1 MRRRYLGVG
10 MAFVALVAGSIG
22 YVALGARL
30 YHDYHLAYANYQ
42 FVPTAP
48 CGALIAWSPPTTIY
62 SAFYANSPDLVTIRF
77 RSPNPQTLRITL
89 GIPGFT
95 QDESVQVQAAPAFQ
109 EYMLK
114 PPLLNAATLDAFIGS
129 NQAEGQIR
137 LRVETSGGTAC
148 YTSAPVVL
156 KSRRWM
162 HWFDGSAE
170 DNAKYLAGWVTPHV
184 PAIVTLIGR
193 SAQWLRN
200 HPAAYP
206 GTTALDGYGEG
217 HATAQDVRNQVDAI
231 YDTLQSVYHIHY
243 ASDNPVYSGDERI
256 RLPQDILSGPA
267 PTGMC
272 LETTAILASAAEYL
286 GMRPYFII
294 VPGHAFL
301 GVALGVDP
309 SAPIEYWETSDLNDG
324 ADGASANIDGN
335 HKYADA
341 KTQEQILQIVDVA
354 FERSQ
359 GIEPME

>member
-1 MRRRYLGVG
+1 MRRRYLGLSLTFLV
-10 MAFVALVAGSIG
+10 LVAGSIG

-42 FVPTAP
+42 LAPTTS

-62 SAFYANSPDLVTIRF
+62 SAFYANLPDFLTIRY

-89 GIPGFT
+89 GIPRFT
-95 QDESVQVQAAPAFQ
+95 QDQSIQVQAAPGFQ
-109 EYMLK
+109 AYDFK
-114 PPLLNAATLDAFIGS
+114 PPLLDTATLDSVIGP
-129 NQAEGQIR
+129 NQAEGQIH
-137 LRVETSGGTAC
+137 LRVETNSGMVC
-148 YTSAPVVL
+148 DTSSPVIV

-162 HWFDGSAE
+162 HWFDGPNE

-184 PAIVTLIGR
+184 STIVTLIGR

-200 HPAAYP
+200 HPSMYP
-206 GTTALDGYGEG
+206 GTIALDGYGEG
-217 HATAQDVRNQVDAI
+217 HATAQDVRNQVNAI
-231 YDTLQSVYHIHY
+231 YDTLQSIYHVHY
-243 ASDNPVYSGDERI
+243 AQDNVVYSGDERI
-256 RLPQDILSGPA
+256 QLPQDVLSDIA

-272 LETTAILASAAEYL
+272 LETTAILASAVERL

-301 GVALGVDP
+301 GVALGVAP

-324 ADGASANIDGN
+324 VNGSQANINGDNEYTSDQAQG
-335 HKYADA
+335 
-341 KTQEQILQIVDVA
+341 QILQTIDVEY
-354 FERSQ
+354 ERLQ